1 MKNIKGRFTKIEEFL
16 SHDIWL
22 KERDEAKRWWLF
34 RVGKVVIFT
43 LRSSNH
49 HDTATRSV
57 ALAFYT
63 VMSLVPILAIAFAVV
78 KGLGLDEY
86 FTELLY
92 NQFPDYTETVDT
104 LMVFVNNLLARTRG
118 GVVAVSA
125 VFVLIWAVV
134 QVFGNV
140 EGAFNHIWEVKN
152 TRSVLRRAGAYF
164 GVVVVAPILLAISY
178 AITIALRGRLEVFT
192 NTTFV
197 EILFGLLAIV
207 VVVAMFTLIYKII
220 PNTRVKFSNAAIAG
234 SIAGVVFYFFQM
246 LYFLIQSRLGGYNAI
261 YGAFAAIPLF
271 LMFLSI
277 SWQIVLFGGELS
289 RGLQNV
295 NDYEQSRK
303 IKNEEA

>member
-1 MKNIKGRFTKIEEFL
+1 MKSIKEKFAKIEEFFT
-16 SHDIWL
+16 HGIWQ
-22 KERDEAKRWWLF
+22 KEQQDVRRWWLI

-43 LRSSNH
+43 LRSSNR
-49 HDTATRSV
+49 HDTAIRSV

-78 KGLGLDEY
+78 KGIGLDDY
-86 FTELLY
+86 LTRLLY
-92 NQFPDYTETVDT
+92 NQFPDYTSIVDR

-118 GVVAVSA
+118 GVVAIGA
-125 VFVLIWAVV
+125 FFLLIWAVV

-152 TRSVLRRAGAYF
+152 SRSIARRAGTYF
-164 GVVVVAPILLAISY
+164 GVVIVAPILLALSY
-178 AITIALRGRLEVFT
+178 AIIIVLRSRLELFANRTVI
-192 NTTFV
+192 
-197 EILFGLLAIV
+197 EILFEFGAIV
-207 VVVAMFTLIYKII
+207 AVVAMFTLIYKIV

-234 SIAGVVFYFFQM
+234 AIAGVVFYFFQM

-277 SWQIVLFGGELS
+277 GWQIVLFGGELS
-289 RGLQNV
+289 RGLQNAAS
-295 NDYEQSRK
+295 YEP
-303 IKNEEA
+303 KNTEPK